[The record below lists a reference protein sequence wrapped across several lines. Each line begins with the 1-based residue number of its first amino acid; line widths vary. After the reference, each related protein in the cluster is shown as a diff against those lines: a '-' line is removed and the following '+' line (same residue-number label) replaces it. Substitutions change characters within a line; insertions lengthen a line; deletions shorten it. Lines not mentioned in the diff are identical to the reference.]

1 MAVLGQKELP
11 GQLHLGR
18 GPREVGEE
26 ATLLLD
32 QEGVGQRLGLGL
44 QDLDPLLQLEDQVLQ
59 LHGPGHAEV
68 KVRLE
73 LGLHPLEDWVLQC
86 SLKKVHSTK

>member
-1 MAVLGQKELP
+1 MYLWHESLDADKVVAVLGQKELP

-32 QEGVGQRLGLGL
+32 EEGVGQ
-44 QDLDPLLQLEDQVLQ
+44 
-59 LHGPGHAEV
+59 
-68 KVRLE
+68 
-73 LGLHPLEDWVLQC
+73 
-86 SLKKVHSTK
+86 